1 MLEINTLIEMQIAFD
16 GLISR
21 LDMPKG
27 RISEIEDISVG
38 TPNTKKQR
46 GTLNTEKQRLKE
58 KQTNKHNRISK
69 KCGPTTLWPTTC
81 GLH

>member
-1 MLEINTLIEMQIAFD
+1 MLEINTRIEMQIAFD

-38 TPNTKKQR
+38 TPNTEKQR

-58 KQTNKHNRISK
+58 KQTNKPNRISK
-69 KCGPTTLWPTTC
+69 NCGPTT
-81 GLH
+81 

>member
-21 LDMPKG
+21 LDMLKG

-58 KQTNKHNRISK
+58 KQTNNHNRISK
-69 KCGPTTLWPTTC
+69 KCGPTPLWPTTC

>member
-21 LDMPKG
+21 LDMLKG

>member
-1 MLEINTLIEMQIAFD
+1 MLEISRLIEMQIAFH

-38 TPNTKKQR
+38 T
-46 GTLNTEKQRLKE
+46 LNTEK
-58 KQTNKHNRISK
+58 
-69 KCGPTTLWPTTC
+69 
-81 GLH
+81 